1 MRRPP
6 AALVAVAGGL
16 LLAAATPPW
25 GFWVLAFGGVAL
37 LDHALADT
45 ELSRRRRFGLA
56 WLTWAALLL
65 PSISWMR
72 ALTLPGYLI
81 ASAVYAAF
89 LAAGTVLAPRGPG
102 RFVALPAGIMLAE
115 WVRWRWPFGGVP
127 LSNLAVGQVAGPL
140 APILRVGGA
149 LLVVGVTLTA
159 GMALAAL
166 WKRRV
171 AIAAGLAGTVAAV
184 LALALLAP
192 SGSATGRTLDVAVV
206 QGGGPQGTRAVDTE
220 PGIVLER
227 HLAASD
233 GLDPGADLD
242 LVVWPE
248 DVVDVAAF
256 AGSPEE
262 ASLEALA
269 RRNGATFVAGVIE
282 DDGDDGFRNWA
293 VAYGPDGPEVDRY
306 EKVERVPFGEWVP
319 FRGLLEQ
326 VAGASLPAR
335 DARIG
340 QTPAVVDTPAGRL
353 GVSISWEIF
362 FGERARDAI
371 GSGGQVLLNPT
382 NGASYEGTLVQTQQ
396 VASSRMRAIETGRWV
411 LQAAPTGFSAVITPD
426 GEVLQR
432 TGVSER
438 AILYDTVALR
448 EGETWY
454 VRFGDLPALLYALAC
469 AGLGWALELRSRRRV
484 PEAVEALT
492 PPTGASPARR

>member
-6 AALVAVAGGL
+6 AALVAVVGGL

-25 GFWVLAFGGVAL
+25 GFWVLAFAGVAL
-37 LDHALADT
+37 LDHALTDAGPT
-45 ELSRRRRFGLA
+45 RRRRFGLA

-65 PSISWMR
+65 PSISWIR

-81 ASAVYAAF
+81 ASAVFAAF

-127 LSNLAVGQVAGPL
+127 LSNLAIAQVAGPL

-159 GMALAAL
+159 GMAVAAL
-166 WKRRV
+166 WKRHV
-171 AIAAGLAGTVAAV
+171 AVAAALAGAVAVV
-184 LALALLAP
+184 LALALVAP
-192 SGSATGRTLDVAVV
+192 SGSPTGRRLDVAVV
-206 QGGGPQGTRAVDTE
+206 QGGGPQGTRAIDTQ

-227 HLAASD
+227 HLAASE
-233 GLDPGADLD
+233 GLDPDADLD
-242 LVVWPE
+242 LIVWPE
-248 DVVDVAAF
+248 DVVDVATF
-256 AGSPEE
+256 DDTPEE
-262 ASLEALA
+262 ANLEALA

-282 DDGDDGFRNWA
+282 DDGDDAFRNWA

-326 VAGASLPAR
+326 VAGASLPSR

-340 QTPAVVDTPAGRL
+340 ETPAVVDTPAGRL

-382 NGASYEGTLVQTQQ
+382 NGSSYEGTLVQTQQ

-411 LQAAPTGFSAVITPD
+411 VQAAPTGFSAVIAPD

-454 VRFGDLPALLYALAC
+454 VRFGDLPALLYAVVC
-469 AGLGWALELRSRRRV
+469 AGLGWALELRWRRPV
-484 PEAVEALT
+484 AEPDPAFTHPA
-492 PPTGASPARR
+492 GASPARR